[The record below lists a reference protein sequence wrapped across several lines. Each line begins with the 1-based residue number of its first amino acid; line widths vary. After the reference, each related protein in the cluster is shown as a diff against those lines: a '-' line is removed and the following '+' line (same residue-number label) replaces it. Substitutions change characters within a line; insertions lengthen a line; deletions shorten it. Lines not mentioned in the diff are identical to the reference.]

1 VKNKIVILSRFFRQR
16 ILITIIASS
25 LAIPATTHAQLP
37 TAKQIASKMK
47 LGWNLGNTLEAT
59 WATPGNA
66 SQRLID
72 SVKAAG
78 FNSVRLP
85 CAWYHNSNKTT
96 NIINAAYLEQVKK
109 NVDYCINDSLY
120 VMINIHWDEGWLE
133 NHVTVADSAIVNA
146 MQKTYWTQ
154 IAEYFKDY
162 DEHLLFACANEP
174 NSQDD
179 ADGRAVLEYY
189 TQTFIKAVRATG
201 GNNSSRTLIYQGH
214 PDHPTIPQDEIADRL
229 IFEAHSYGYQF
240 ALLEKDM
247 LNPWC
252 GGCGDTLYCI
262 YYWGKGN
269 HSGTDIKHNPQPPYD
284 EEADIDKFFGTT
296 LKTGFVDKGV
306 PVILGEYGAWKRGTL
321 AAGADRELHNK
332 SIEYY
337 FYYMVKAALGN
348 GAIPFVWDTGSLFN
362 RSTGKVNDYGIV
374 NSMVRAATDTIPAT
388 DVSINE
394 IVDSLA
400 IGATTSLT
408 ATILPLDATH
418 KNVIWTSNNSSV
430 ATVSSTG
437 LVTGLK
443 TGKTTINA
451 MAGVK
456 RATLS
461 IVVGIP
467 VTNISID
474 QNIDSIAIGATVSLT
489 AMVLPLNATNKTVTW
504 SSTNTTVASVSS
516 TGLVTGL
523 SVGKAIIS
531 AMADGKKA
539 TKSIVVGIPATS
551 VALDSKADT
560 LKIRETKQLVATV
573 IPSNASVNT
582 ISWSSS
588 KITVA
593 TVSAL
598 GLVTA
603 VSQGAAIITA
613 TATGGTVKSTC
624 KITVSAD
631 TLTSVTQTKKLD
643 DIAIFPNP
651 LNGKQ
656 LTVDLGGLKGTTSIQ
671 FIEINGQTVLE
682 KTVFDKQRT
691 QLNVNLKPGI
701 YMVRFSNNQNTML
714 KKLVI
719 N

>member
-1 VKNKIVILSRFFRQR
+1 MKRKFSLFPQLPGNGHLLVIIVCGLFLSVTVK
-16 ILITIIASS
+16 
-25 LAIPATTHAQLP
+25 AQLP
-37 TAKQIASKMK
+37 TAQQIASKMK

-96 NIINAAYLEQVKK
+96 YVINAAYLAQVKK
-109 NVDYCINDSLY
+109 NVDYCIKDSMY

-133 NHVTVADSAIVNA
+133 NHVTVADSARVNA
-146 MQKTYWTQ
+146 MQKAYWTQ

-174 NSQDD
+174 NSQDQ
-179 ADGRAVLEYY
+179 ADGRTVMEYY
-189 TQTFIKAVRATG
+189 IQTFIKAVRGTG

-214 PDHPTIPQDEIADRL
+214 PDYSTIPKDEIADRL
-229 IFEAHSYGYQF
+229 MFEAHSYGYQF
-240 ALLEKDM
+240 ALLEKDDI
-247 LNPWC
+247 NPW
-252 GGCGDTLYCI
+252 GNGIDSLYCI

-269 HSGTDIKHNPQPPYD
+269 YSATDVKHTPTYG
-284 EEADIDKFFGTT
+284 EEAEIDKFFGTT
-296 LKTGFVDKGV
+296 LKTRFVDKGV
-306 PVILGEYGAWKRGTL
+306 PVILGEYAAWKRANL

-337 FYYMVKAALGN
+337 YYYMVKSALKN

-362 RSTGKVNDYGIV
+362 RSSGKVNDYGIV

-388 DVSINE
+388 GVAIGQK
-394 IVDSLA
+394 IDSLA
-400 IGATTSLT
+400 IGATATLT
-408 ATILPLDATH
+408 ATVLPNNATY
-418 KNVIWTSNNSSV
+418 KTVIWTSNNSSV
-430 ATVSSTG
+430 ATVSSAG

-443 TGKTTINA
+443 TGKTTISA

-456 RATLS
+456 RATL
-461 IVVGIP
+461 
-467 VTNISID
+467 
-474 QNIDSIAIGATVSLT
+474 Q
-489 AMVLPLNATNKTVTW
+489 
-504 SSTNTTVASVSS
+504 
-516 TGLVTGL
+516 
-523 SVGKAIIS
+523 
-531 AMADGKKA
+531 
-539 TKSIVVGIPATS
+539 IVVGIPATG
-551 VALDSKADT
+551 VTIDPKADT
-560 LKIRETKQLVATV
+560 IKIGETKQLDATV
-573 IPSNASVNT
+573 RPSNATVKT
-582 ISWSSS
+582 VSWSSS
-588 KITVA
+588 NIKVA
-593 TVSAL
+593 TVSAS

-603 VSQGAAIITA
+603 ISKGSAVITA
-613 TATGGTVKSTC
+613 TATGGGVKTTC
-624 KITVSAD
+624 KITVSE
-631 TLTSVTQTKKLD
+631 TSTSVTQVIKPD

-656 LTVDLGGLKGTTSIQ
+656 LTVDLGGLKGITTIQ

-682 KTVFDKQRT
+682 QAVFDKQRT
-691 QLNVNLKPGI
+691 QLDINLKPGI
-701 YMVRFSNNQNTML
+701 YMVRFSNNQNTLL